1 MKHSRCACACVHAAG
16 WFCIFRA
23 YWLYILQT
31 KIHKYFFLFLV
42 LNLYLFF
49 RYYIYI
55 YSFQAFTVYI
65 CVCSFLAL
73 STVYIYYVY
82 IYIYLHIYRHMFSE
96 TRKYVC
102 VYIYIDTHV
111 QSHIQTL
118 QHIPQLLNSIECRSC
133 QHVISAHIRSFSYHI
148 IRS

>member
-1 MKHSRCACACVHAAG
+1 MHAAG

-55 YSFQAFTVYI
+55 FFSSFYRIYI
-65 CVCSFLAL
+65 CVFFSSFK
-73 STVYIYYVY
+73 YRIY
-82 IYIYLHIYRHMFSE
+82 IYITFISIFIYTYIGICF
-96 TRKYVC
+96 RKHANMC